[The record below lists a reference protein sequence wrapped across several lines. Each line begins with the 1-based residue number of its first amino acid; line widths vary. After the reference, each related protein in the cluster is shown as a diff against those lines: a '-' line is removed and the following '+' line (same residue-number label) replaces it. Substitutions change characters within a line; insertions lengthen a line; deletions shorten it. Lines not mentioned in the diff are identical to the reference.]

1 MSEIKIIEGD
11 IFTDARGQISFAN
24 DFVMDEVRRFYMI
37 RQADPSVVRAWHAHQ
52 HEKKFFYV
60 LKGAFTL
67 AFVKVDNWEQP
78 SADLEAEI
86 FRVSDRES
94 RVLCIPE
101 GYANAV
107 KADEPDSLLIVFS
120 NKVLTDAKSDSWRY
134 DKDMWVDWES
144 LAQNTVG

>member
-67 AFVKVDNWEQP
+67 AFVKVDNWEHP

-86 FRVSDRES
+86 FHVSDRES

-120 NKVLTDAKSDSWRY
+120 NKVLDDAKLDSFRY
-134 DKDMWVDWES
+134 DKNMWVDWGTV
-144 LAQNTVG
+144 AQEVAG